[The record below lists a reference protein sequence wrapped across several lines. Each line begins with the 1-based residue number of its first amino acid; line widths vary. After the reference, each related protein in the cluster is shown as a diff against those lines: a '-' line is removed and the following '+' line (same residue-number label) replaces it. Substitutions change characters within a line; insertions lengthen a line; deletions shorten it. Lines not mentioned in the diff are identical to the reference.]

1 MTTLLAEAA
10 DAQAWAISAPRQGKA
25 IQVSTATYKE
35 KTVALLLTPRSELGS
50 VTTPWPPN
58 VFRGT
63 GQEERQ
69 TITFEITPELYEQ
82 CQRLESAILEK
93 AREVIPNADAL
104 WHSAVKPAGSHPAT
118 RKAKIHMSGSRRCR
132 FVDENDQ
139 PIDPP
144 TEWRGRPV
152 LPIVAVRGLY
162 IQKMM
167 VGLMLDVVALM
178 VGSGAAQEAEYDFGA

>member
-25 IQVSTATYKE
+25 IQVSTATYKD
-35 KTVALLLTPRSELGS
+35 KTAALLLTPRSELGS

-63 GQEERQ
+63 GQEARQ

-93 AREVIPNADAL
+93 AREVVPNADAL
-104 WHSAVKPAGSHPAT
+104 SS
-118 RKAKIHMSGSRRCR
+118 SRRGATQRCSR
-132 FVDENDQ
+132 RRYTCLGAE
-139 PIDPP
+139 
-144 TEWRGRPV
+144 G
-152 LPIVAVRGLY
+152 
-162 IQKMM
+162 
-167 VGLMLDVVALM
+167 VALWTRTISRSTRQQ
-178 VGSGAAQEAEYDFGA
+178 SGEADPCCQL